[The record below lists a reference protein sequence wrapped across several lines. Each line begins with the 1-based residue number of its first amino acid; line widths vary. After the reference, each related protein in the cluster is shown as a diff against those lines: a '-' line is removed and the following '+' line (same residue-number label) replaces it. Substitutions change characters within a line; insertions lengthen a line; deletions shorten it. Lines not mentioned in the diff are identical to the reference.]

1 MPKYATLFSYTSESW
16 ARMMENPGDRAAAVR
31 TLSESTGVRM
41 EAFYWMFGEY
51 DGLAIFDAP
60 DSAAIAATIIA
71 VAGSG
76 ALKSLVTHEL
86 ISMEDAQGILDR
98 AQQARE
104 AYALPGQ

>member
-16 ARMMENPGDRAAAVR
+16 ARMLESPGDRAAAVR
-31 TLSESTGVRM
+31 TLAESTGARL

-60 DSAAIAATIIA
+60 DSAAIVSAVIA

-76 ALKSLVTHEL
+76 ALKSLITHEL
-86 ISMEDAQGILDR
+86 ISMEDAQVILDR
-98 AQQARE
+98 AQQAR
-104 AYALPGQ
+104 ADYALPGQ